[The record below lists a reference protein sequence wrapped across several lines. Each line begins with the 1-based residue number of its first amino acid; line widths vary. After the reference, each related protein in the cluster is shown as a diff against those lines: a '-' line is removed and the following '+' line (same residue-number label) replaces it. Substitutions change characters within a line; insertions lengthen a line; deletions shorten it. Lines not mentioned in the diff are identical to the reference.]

1 MLNRF
6 YYLNNDV
13 NAGGAARRI
22 AVDAG
27 ITVAHFIECGS
38 TAHNQTVPAA
48 GCDRSA
54 VKRLLD
60 YQYSQDGNFSFCL
73 GLHGSAKNVA
83 AKAHQSLLFFFH
95 PFYETAENGKPLFVF
110 TPVDQQES
118 ARVQLAELFHRQRVT
133 VEFIIVD
140 PETLQS
146 GTQLRDDGIAR
157 KADGGKRVIAL
168 EPAEQYQ
175 TGESPVVA
183 NPARDYYQYCLTAY
197 QQADIFLLKGSAIGS
212 LIADLERVNQKLLQQ
227 HADFH
232 ELASEVREMR
242 GKLSELSRRNSS
254 VREENAIL
262 SELLELSAKHNEVDD
277 ILRFYKNE
285 YEILPLWYKRFG
297 HILKVMQGKRSF
309 RSLYDK
315 RVKKYKD

>member
-6 YYLNNDV
+6 YYLNDDV
-13 NAGGAARRI
+13 NAGKAACRM
-22 AVDAG
+22 ALEAG
-27 ITVAHFIECGS
+27 ITVVHFIECEAAS
-38 TAHNQTVPAA
+38 YHHSLPATD
-48 GCDRSA
+48 GGGSA
-54 VKRLLD
+54 VKRLLG
-60 YQYSQDGNFSFCL
+60 YQFSQDGNYPFCL
-73 GLHGSAKNVA
+73 AFQGTAKNVA

-95 PFYETAENGKPLFVF
+95 PFYETTEYGKPLFVF
-110 TPVDQQES
+110 TAFDQQES
-118 ARVQLAELFHRQRVT
+118 ARIQLAELFHRQRLA
-133 VEFIIVD
+133 VELIIVD
-140 PETLQS
+140 PESLQS
-146 GTQLRDDGIAR
+146 GTQHRDDGIAR
-157 KADGGKRVIAL
+157 KADDGKRLIAL
-168 EPAEQYQ
+168 DCA
-175 TGESPVVA
+175 A
-183 NPARDYYQYCLTAY
+183 ADAAADYYQYCLTAY
-197 QQADIFLLKGSAIGS
+197 QQADIFLLKGSAIAS
-212 LIADLERVNQKLLQQ
+212 LIADLERVDQKLRQQ

-242 GKLSELSRRNSS
+242 GKLSALSRRNSS